1 MHTVTAL
8 LVVGSLAFAQGTA
21 YKCSNRENTDQLRDL
36 YLNFHNDARRRVAKG
51 KEPNKNGY
59 LNPAKNM
66 YKLSWNCDMEKKA
79 QDHIRSC
86 SSSLGNFGSYGQ
98 NMMSFGGSGFPKPE
112 QQIRQALNSWWN
124 RVKQVGMTGN
134 ENRYTNQALFTF
146 SNMVLAKTTEIGC
159 AHKVCNN
166 NRMTVFCL
174 YNEIGYFTNEILWE
188 TGRACS
194 KPADCTTYK
203 STKCEDGLCVK
214 AFEKPD
220 NGASNQCSGADG
232 MTDSVRNKF
241 LNMNNE
247 YRSLVAKGKAEDK
260 LGGFA
265 PKAAKMPKMKYE
277 CALEALAMKHAKRCR
292 YEHSPDYTRPG
303 IGENIFQVSIPN
315 FDKTRAAQMA
325 SELWFGELKKFG
337 VGKENKFTAKIRNRP
352 KMPIGHYTQMVWD
365 TTRTLGCAVVGC
377 PSAGMTFAVCNYKPA
392 GNYRDRLIYEKGAP
406 CSKCPQGS
414 RCEQGLCVY

>member
-1 MHTVTAL
+1 
-8 LVVGSLAFAQGTA
+8 
-21 YKCSNRENTDQLRDL
+21 
-36 YLNFHNDARRRVAKG
+36 
-51 KEPNKNGY
+51 
-59 LNPAKNM
+59 
-66 YKLSWNCDMEKKA
+66 
-79 QDHIRSC
+79 
-86 SSSLGNFGSYGQ
+86 
-98 NMMSFGGSGFPKPE
+98 
-112 QQIRQALNSWWN
+112 
-124 RVKQVGMTGN
+124 
-134 ENRYTNQALFTF
+134 
-146 SNMVLAKTTEIGC
+146 
-159 AHKVCNN
+159 
-166 NRMTVFCL
+166 MTVFCL

-214 AFEKPD
+214 AFEKPGKMESLSNPN

-352 KMPIGHYTQMVWD
+352 KMPIGHYTQV
-365 TTRTLGCAVVGC
+365 
-377 PSAGMTFAVCNYKPA
+377 
-392 GNYRDRLIYEKGAP
+392 
-406 CSKCPQGS
+406 
-414 RCEQGLCVY
+414 